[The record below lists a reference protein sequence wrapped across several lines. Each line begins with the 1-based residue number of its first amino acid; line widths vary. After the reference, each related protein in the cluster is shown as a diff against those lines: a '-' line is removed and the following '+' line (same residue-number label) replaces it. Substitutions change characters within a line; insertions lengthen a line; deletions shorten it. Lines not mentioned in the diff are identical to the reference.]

1 MNALEVKEHIEKLWA
16 LDSKILN
23 LIYGNLEITKKT
35 LENSKKGN
43 FICLYNLGYRL
54 QSNGSDMFFLEV
66 ILVSPN
72 RFRPENKLNDASFLH
87 G

>member
-1 MNALEVKEHIEKLWA
+1 MNALEVKEQIEKLWS

-35 LENSKKGN
+35 LENSKKG
-43 FICLYNLGYRL
+43 YRL
-54 QSNGSDMFFLEV
+54 QSNGPDMFFLEV
-66 ILVSPN
+66 ILVAPN
-72 RFRPENKLNDASFLH
+72 RFRPENKMNDASFLH